1 MVRLQHSFFTSK
13 AWHQLCKQA
22 RLWRIG
28 ALPGLAVLSCV
39 LLARGMGTLQNLE
52 WAFYDQGLRSRPVE
66 APDQRV
72 VVIGINESDIRRI
85 GAFPVPDRTLAQLLA
100 TLQTYKPRVIGLDIF
115 RDLTSSPDRAEL
127 SKVLTNSPNLIGIE
141 VTLSEN
147 PNQQIKP
154 PPELPRDRIGVT
166 DAILDP
172 DGRLRR
178 QLLAT
183 KVESGETRYS
193 LATLLTKSYLQAEGI
208 RFQAGDRASAP
219 LTFIPPTG
227 PSLILPRFTKNSGGY
242 MNAAAGGN
250 QLLLSFRN
258 HPQPF
263 TILSFTDVVTGK
275 VKPEQIR
282 DRVVLVGMTNASSND
297 TFMTSALPNQNS
309 AHALRVDTSNQY
321 QLIYGVEINAHAV
334 SAMISA
340 VLDRR
345 PSVQTWDDAWEYLW
359 IVGWGI
365 LGIGLGLFF
374 QSPWKT
380 LIGLGFS
387 CGSLWVIGYGLL
399 AQSLWIPLVPAL
411 LACLGA
417 GLTTALFDQRAKD
430 LLEQRSL
437 TLKHTYDAVHNG
449 PLQTL
454 AAILRSELPSDRVRS
469 QLQNLNREL
478 RSVYDSMHQSLV
490 TLDEADTLTPLPD
503 LLYQVYESTLRRDL
517 PGFATIKTY
526 IPPDFSC
533 LANCTLSP
541 LHKQRLCIFL
551 EEALCNVGKHA
562 IEASYLDVICDQQTT
577 HYRLCVIDN
586 GRGPSSN
593 LLISQTGQSN
603 SGWGTT
609 QAQDLARQLNGKFHR
624 RPHPPQ
630 GVACELIW
638 SNQTALWHPWRQ
650 RWQQLMR
657 HGPNP

>member
-1 MVRLQHSFFTSK
+1 MVRLQHPLFTSK
-13 AWHQLCKQA
+13 AWHQLRKQA
-22 RLWRIG
+22 KLWRIG

-39 LLARGMGTLQNLE
+39 LLTRGMGTLQNLE
-52 WAFYDQGLRSRPVE
+52 WASYDQGLRARPVE
-66 APDQRV
+66 APDPRV

-100 TLQTYKPRVIGLDIF
+100 TLQTYKPRVIGLDLF
-115 RDLTSSPDRAEL
+115 RDLTNSPDRAEL

-193 LATLLTKSYLQAEGI
+193 LATMLAKFYLQADGI
-208 RFQAGDRASAP
+208 RFQAGDRASTP
-219 LTFIPPTG
+219 LTFIPPTT
-227 PSLILPRFTKNSGGY
+227 PPLTLPRFTKNSGGY
-242 MNAAAGGN
+242 INAAAGGN

-258 HPQPF
+258 HPHPF
-263 TILSFTDVVTGK
+263 TVLSLTDVVTGK

-297 TFMTSALPNQNS
+297 TFMTSALPDQDS
-309 AHALRVDTSNQY
+309 THAPSVDTSHQY

-345 PSVQTWDDAWEYLW
+345 PSMQTWDDAWEYLW
-359 IVGWGI
+359 IVAWGV
-365 LGIGLGLFF
+365 LGISLGLFF

-380 LIGLGFS
+380 LLGLGCS
-387 CGSLWVIGYGLL
+387 CGILWIIGYGLL
-399 AQSLWIPLVPAL
+399 AQSLWIPLLPAV

-454 AAILRSELPSDRVRS
+454 AAILRSELPSERVQL

-490 TLDEADTLTPLPD
+490 SLDEADPLTPLPD
-503 LLYQVYESTLRRDL
+503 LLYQVYERTLQRDL
-517 PGFATIKTY
+517 PGFTTIKTY

-533 LANCTLSP
+533 LAGCPLSP
-541 LHKQRLCIFL
+541 LQKQRLCIFL

-562 IEASYLDVICDQQTT
+562 IEASYLDVVCEHQSTG
-577 HYRLCVIDN
+577 YRLCIIDN
-586 GRGPSSN
+586 GRSPLPDISSP
-593 LLISQTGQSN
+593 QTGQN
-603 SGWGTT
+603 NGGWGTT
-609 QAQDLARQLNGKFHR
+609 QAQDLARQLNGEFRR
-624 RPHPPQ
+624 RPHTPQ
-630 GVACELIW
+630 GVACELFW
-638 SNQTALWHPWRQ
+638 SAKTALWQPWLQ
-650 RWQQLMR
+650 RWQRLTQHWRSL
-657 HGPNP
+657 